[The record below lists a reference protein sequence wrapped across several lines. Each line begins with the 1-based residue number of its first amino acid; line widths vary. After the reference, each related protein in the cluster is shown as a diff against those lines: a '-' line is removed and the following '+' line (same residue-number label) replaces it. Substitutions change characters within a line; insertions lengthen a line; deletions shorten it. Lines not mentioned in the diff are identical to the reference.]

1 MNAGGSIAVH
11 QLVFVSVRISLG
23 EPVNCGLHK
32 KMKINDKNLVQF
44 AQSKTPVDREGWLMK
59 RGEVN
64 RAFQKRWFLLKGNL
78 LFYFEKKTDRDPV
91 GVIILE
97 GCTVELAENEELFA
111 FKILF
116 HGSGHR
122 AYVLSADSQED
133 MEGWMKALACASYDY
148 MKLMVA
154 ELQRQLSEIT
164 EAERLAKCGN
174 AAPLLAG
181 GQLQANRSD
190 SCLFVRDAPG
200 GGRRFNP
207 FDRWE
212 DDSATSDGSSD
223 ITTSGAIVMHVPQ
236 PPKYAFTELHRRY
249 GIKFKKLVEERKRRE
264 EKERRV
270 GVLIEL

>member
-1 MNAGGSIAVH
+1 
-11 QLVFVSVRISLG
+11 
-23 EPVNCGLHK
+23 
-32 KMKINDKNLVQF
+32 MKINDKNLVSF

-91 GVIILE
+91 GAVILE

-122 AYVLSADSQED
+122 AYVLSAESQED

-174 AAPLLAG
+174 PAPLLAG
-181 GQLQANRSD
+181 GQLQGNRSD
-190 SCLFVRDAPG
+190 SCLFVRDGLGP
-200 GGRRFNP
+200 GRRFNP
-207 FDRWE
+207 FDRL
-212 DDSATSDGSSD
+212 DDDGTANDSSTDVATSGNL
-223 ITTSGAIVMHVPQ
+223 VVHVPQ
-236 PPKYAFTELHRRY
+236 LPKYAFPELHRRY
-249 GIKFKKLVEERKRRE
+249 GIKFKKLVEERKRRD
-264 EKERRV
+264 EKERGV
-270 GVLIEL
+270 GILIEL